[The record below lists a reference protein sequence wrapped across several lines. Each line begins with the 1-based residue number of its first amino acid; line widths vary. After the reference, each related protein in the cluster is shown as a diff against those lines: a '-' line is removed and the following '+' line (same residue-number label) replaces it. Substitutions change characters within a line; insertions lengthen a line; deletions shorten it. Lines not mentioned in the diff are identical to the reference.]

1 MSRTKL
7 FLNNFLVYGL
17 GSVISKIIPI
27 IMLPIVT
34 SLMTDTQYMGINDM
48 ANLVVSFAGAI
59 ALMGMYDAMFRM
71 FFENKDEEYKKKICS
86 TTLFFVIVSSII
98 VCLIMNIFKDNI
110 LSMVI
115 NDTAYGFLFFIII
128 FNTFLSSIEKIVMAP
143 TRMQNKKIIFL
154 ITNTIT
160 PILSYSI
167 SIPLLLKGD
176 YIYALPLAA
185 LTSTLIMTCI
195 FYIINRKWFNFR
207 LIRFKY
213 IKVLIKLGAPLMPTF
228 LMYWLCAS
236 LDRLMIKSM
245 IGLGALGIYSVSSKI
260 AHISQLIY
268 TAFAQGWQY
277 FAFST
282 MEDKDQKELISK
294 ISEYLL
300 ILSIISTVVITLF
313 SKSIFNIL
321 AKGNY
326 NEGYVIL
333 SYLFLSPLLLMVFQT
348 MGSQFIII
356 KKTYPVPLLLI
367 VAVIANAI
375 CNYLL
380 IPALGIEGAAI
391 ATVIGYLV
399 AFLLCYLICIKKDLL
414 IKNNRMM
421 KSVIILISYYF
432 IWRIVGINSLLISYV
447 LSLTVLS
454 IYFVLYKEE
463 IKFIKKKIIFLAKN
477 TIKSKHK
484 VNQA

>member
-27 IMLPIVT
+27 IMLPIIT
-34 SLMTDTQYMGINDM
+34 SLMTDTQFMGINDM
-48 ANLVVSFAGAI
+48 VNLVVSFAGAI

-71 FFENKDEEYKKKICS
+71 FFENQDEEYKKQICS

-98 VCLIMNIFKDNI
+98 ICLIMIIFKNNI
-110 LSMVI
+110 LNMVI

-128 FNTFLSSIEKIVMAP
+128 FNTFLSSIERIVMAP

-185 LTSTLIMTCI
+185 LTSTVIMTI
-195 FYIINRKWFNFR
+195 VFFVINRKWFNFR

-228 LMYWLCAS
+228 LMYWLCSS
-236 LDRLMIKSM
+236 LDRIMIKSM

-282 MEDKDQKELISK
+282 MDDKDQKQLISK

-300 ILSIISTVVITLF
+300 ILSIVSTVGITLF
-313 SKSIFNIL
+313 SKVIFNIL

-326 NEGYVIL
+326 NEGYLIL
-333 SYLFLSPLLLMVFQT
+333 PYLFLSPLLLMVFQT
-348 MGSQFIII
+348 MGSQFLII
-356 KKTYPVPLLLI
+356 KKTYPVPMLLI
-367 VAVIANAI
+367 GAVCANAI
-375 CNYLL
+375 CNYLF
-380 IPALGIEGAAI
+380 IPVLGIEGAAI

-399 AFLLCYLICIKKDLL
+399 AFLLCYLICVKKGLL
-414 IKNNRMM
+414 IKNSRMM
-421 KSVIILISYYF
+421 NSTIIFIGYYVIWRFIGINNLVISY
-432 IWRIVGINSLLISYV
+432 I
-447 LSLTVLS
+447 LS
-454 IYFVLYKEE
+454 IAVLCIYLILYKEE
-463 IKFIKKKIIFLAKN
+463 IKFMKEKLILFIKKNITKKQE
-477 TIKSKHK
+477 
-484 VNQA
+484 VNQV